1 MYVVVLLKLAEHCN
15 FGDTLD
21 EMLHDR
27 LVCGIVN
34 TTVQKCL
41 CTEPK
46 VTFIEAVTIAQAV
59 ELAQKDSRELQSVR
73 DLLKTFTSF
82 TPKKFQEVLT
92 QTR

>member
-1 MYVVVLLKLAEHCN
+1 MYVAALLKLAEHCN

-21 EMLHDR
+21 EMLCDR

-34 TTVQKCL
+34 ATVQKCL
-41 CTEPK
+41 LTESE
-46 VTFIEAVTIAQAV
+46 VTFIEAVTITQAV
-59 ELAQKDSRELQSVR
+59 ELAQKGSRELQSVR